1 MILII
6 NGPCGIGK
14 TTVAWEL
21 VHRFDRA
28 VMLEGDS
35 IGAVHPFEI
44 YDDAR
49 IEHLYQT
56 LRCLIAFHI
65 ERGNYH
71 NFVIDYVF
79 ERPESLARLKSL
91 LADFDDHI
99 HAFRLLAA
107 PVELEQRIRARA
119 GLRPCPSVA
128 RSETGHSCLRGED
141 PAWLLRRAKE
151 LVAIQT
157 RAALRGDVGIPVDT
171 TGLSVAQAADVIWQR
186 IQT

>member
-44 YDDAR
+44 YDDDR

-56 LRCLIAFHI
+56 LRRLIAFHI
-65 ERGNYH
+65 ERGDYH

-99 HAFRLLAA
+99 YAFRLLAA
-107 PVELEQRIRARA
+107 PVELEQRIR
-119 GLRPCPSVA
+119 
-128 RSETGHSCLRGED
+128 ERGED

-157 RAALRGDVGIPVDT
+157 RAARRGDVGIPVDT

-186 IQT
+186 VQT

>member
-44 YDDAR
+44 YDDSR
-49 IEHLYQT
+49 VEHLYQT
-56 LRCLIAFHI
+56 LRRLIAFHI

-99 HAFRLLAA
+99 HAFRLLVA
-107 PVELEQRIRARA
+107 PMELEQRI
-119 GLRPCPSVA
+119 C
-128 RSETGHSCLRGED
+128 ERGED
-141 PAWLLRRAKE
+141 PAWHLRRAKE

-157 RAALRGDVGIPVDT
+157 RAARRGDVGAPVDT
-171 TGLSVAQAADVIWQR
+171 TGLSVAQAADVIWQKV
-186 IQT
+186 QT

>member
-6 NGPCGIGK
+6 NGSCGIGK

-21 VHRFDRA
+21 VHRFERA

-44 YDDAR
+44 YDDSR
-49 IEHLYQT
+49 VEHLYQT
-56 LRCLIAFHI
+56 LRHLIAFHI

-99 HAFRLLAA
+99 YAFRLLAA
-107 PVELEQRIRARA
+107 PVELEQRILARA
-119 GLRPCPSVA
+119 GLRPCPSG
-128 RSETGHSCLRGED
+128 SETGHSCLLGED
-141 PAWLLRRAKE
+141 TVWHLRRAKE

-157 RAALRGDVGIPVDT
+157 RAALRGDVGVPVDT

-186 IQT
+186 VHA

>member
-21 VHRFDRA
+21 VHRFERA

-44 YDDAR
+44 YDDDR
-49 IEHLYQT
+49 IKHLYQT
-56 LRCLIAFHI
+56 LRHLIAFHI

-107 PVELEQRIRARA
+107 PVELERRI
-119 GLRPCPSVA
+119 L
-128 RSETGHSCLRGED
+128 ERGED
-141 PAWLLRRAKE
+141 SAWHLRRAQE

-157 RAALRGDVGIPVDT
+157 RAARRGDVGIPVDT

-186 IQT
+186 VQT

>member
-21 VHRFDRA
+21 VHRFERA

-44 YDDAR
+44 YDDDR
-49 IEHLYQT
+49 IEHFYQT

-65 ERGNYH
+65 ERGTYH

-79 ERPESLARLKSL
+79 ESPESLARLKSL

-99 HAFRLLAA
+99 HTFRLLAA
-107 PVELEQRIRARA
+107 PVELEQRIR
-119 GLRPCPSVA
+119 
-128 RSETGHSCLRGED
+128 ERGED
-141 PAWLLRRAKE
+141 PAWHLRRAKE

-157 RAALRGDVGIPVDT
+157 RAARHGDVGIPVDT
-171 TGLSVAQAADVIWQR
+171 TGLSAAQVAGVIWQR
-186 IQT
+186 VQT